1 MQLQGFQPQ
10 QPTVNLAV
18 TASAQTISYAT
29 LSNSGS
35 GVQSSMTVLLTNIG
49 SQPIFWLPT
58 VTAIVTASNGVPL
71 PPNSQKAFTIP
82 AGSGLG
88 FIAPDIGSTIYA
100 TLGEGF

>member
-1 MQLQGFQPQ
+1 MQMQAFQPQ

-29 LSNSGS
+29 LSSSGA

-49 SQPIFWLPT
+49 NQVVFWLPKVTAT
-58 VTAIVTASNGVPL
+58 VTVSNGIPL
-71 PPNSQKAFTIP
+71 PPNSQKAFTFP
-82 AGSGLG
+82 AGSDLG
-88 FIAPDIGSTIYA
+88 FIAPDIGSTVYA